1 MLHQPLNMIYF
12 TSSAT
17 SLSTTE
23 QEQFYSL
30 QLFSSDIF
38 LKVKII
44 LVTLL
49 YSSIILTLGLQPQ
62 HINHPDE
69 SLNTNSRRL
78 SSLSS
83 NYLRRMLFHDFKV
96 HGPLLLS
103 LIPKNGSLR
112 FCVDYQIINEATR
125 KDAYPLPQIDNT
137 LDTLAGSSWFTTL
150 NLLSGY
156 WKVDIAESDWDKT
169 AFATREGLFHLNV
182 MSISLCNAPATFQLL
197 MNILLAGLLWDVC
210 LLYLSDGII
219 MGVTSSLT

>member
-1 MLHQPLNMIYF
+1 MLHQPLNMIYL

-17 SLSTTE
+17 SLSTTK

-103 LIPKNGSLR
+103 LIPKNGPLQ

-137 LDTLAGSSWFTTL
+137 LDTLAGSSWFT
-150 NLLSGY
+150 
-156 WKVDIAESDWDKT
+156 
-169 AFATREGLFHLNV
+169 H
-182 MSISLCNAPATFQLL
+182 SIF
-197 MNILLAGLLWDVC
+197 
-210 LLYLSDGII
+210 
-219 MGVTSSLT
+219 